1 MDILNF
7 VVEDNKNFNSIK
19 CIFTDEIMEY
29 IDSSKSVELLRQME
43 INNKI
48 KKIYTV
54 SVLSIEDEEL
64 KEGISSR
71 GVDYIISKPLLSNE
85 MEKIIESF
93 FYVEK

>member
-29 IDSSKSVELLRQME
+29 IDGSKSVELLRQME

-85 MEKIIESF
+85 MEKIIERVFSM
-93 FYVEK
+93 